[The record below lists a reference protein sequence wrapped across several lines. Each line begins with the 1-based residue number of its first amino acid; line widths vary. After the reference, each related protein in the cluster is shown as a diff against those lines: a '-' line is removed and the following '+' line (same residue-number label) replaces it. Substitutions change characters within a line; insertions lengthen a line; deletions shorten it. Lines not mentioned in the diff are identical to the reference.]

1 MFFPDTAPLLLI
13 AIVIDAV
20 TGDPRWFYRIVP
32 HPTAVMGW
40 TVAICDRAFN
50 RGDLPKSA
58 KRLLGLVSLLIVAGL
73 SGMVG
78 VLIGTALIALP
89 QGIWVEAL
97 LVSTLISQNS
107 LHRHVADVAGSLRDD
122 GLEGGRHAVSQIVG
136 RDAATLDEHGVARA
150 SIESLAENFCDGVV
164 APIFWGLLFGL
175 PGILVYKAVNTADS
189 MIGHLND
196 KYRDFGWAA
205 ARLDDVANHPPARI
219 SGGLIAL
226 AGAIAGRQNPAIALC
241 LMARDGAKHRSVN
254 AGFPEAAMAAA
265 LDLRLAGPRHYDGA
279 EVADPWLGD
288 GREEATP
295 DDIRRA
301 LRVYLYACIL
311 AALPVAAVAL
321 VYFRA

>member
-78 VLIGTALIALP
+78 VLIGTALFALP

-150 SIESLAENFCDGVV
+150 SIETLAENFCDGVV
-164 APIFWGLLFGL
+164 APIFWGLLFGP
-175 PGILVYKAVNTADS
+175 PGDS
-189 MIGHLND
+189 
-196 KYRDFGWAA
+196 
-205 ARLDDVANHPPARI
+205 RLQGGQHPPTA
-219 SGGLIAL
+219 
-226 AGAIAGRQNPAIALC
+226 
-241 LMARDGAKHRSVN
+241 
-254 AGFPEAAMAAA
+254 
-265 LDLRLAGPRHYDGA
+265 
-279 EVADPWLGD
+279 
-288 GREEATP
+288 
-295 DDIRRA
+295 
-301 LRVYLYACIL
+301 
-311 AALPVAAVAL
+311 
-321 VYFRA
+321 